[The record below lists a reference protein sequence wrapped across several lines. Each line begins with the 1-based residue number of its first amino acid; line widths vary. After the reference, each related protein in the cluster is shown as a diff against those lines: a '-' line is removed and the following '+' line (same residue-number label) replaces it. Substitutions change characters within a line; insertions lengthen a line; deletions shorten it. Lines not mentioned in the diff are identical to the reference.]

1 MSKSTITTMKNTFLQ
16 LPLLHFIK
24 GMGVIAC
31 RIMSIRLF
39 KVFTWRGGMYQ
50 ITYTQEL
57 LWGTF
62 ILLLFFL
69 ILLLKFF
76 CYFTLSTT
84 FQRELLYYLVFSTFN
99 NDQLIKYDDLLM
111 ILQPWSAAISTLL
124 TCTFYTFYL
133 ILRFLMEDFYL

>member
-1 MSKSTITTMKNTFLQ
+1 
-16 LPLLHFIK
+16 
-24 GMGVIAC
+24 
-31 RIMSIRLF
+31 
-39 KVFTWRGGMYQ
+39 MYQ

-57 LWGTF
+57 LRGTF

-69 ILLLKFF
+69 ISLLKVF

-111 ILQPWSAAISTLL
+111 ILQP
-124 TCTFYTFYL
+124 
-133 ILRFLMEDFYL
+133 